1 MYTHIIFRK
10 EGTMTSLSGLSFLKA
25 KFPHTEKVISMAP
38 KENSLVTLI
47 PVAQEQDQLSNVH
60 IKYGDK
66 QSYLHQQH
74 PIHEIKILLDSLK
87 NEKIDHML
95 FYGIGLGHHIDY
107 FQQQFPNVPYSVYE
121 PKLEIVHYF
130 CTNRSFESLDTPKW
144 RDLAIETSANS
155 SSYFLRQFIDK
166 TPGTISLCILPSYEY
181 LFEQEISRFKQEFE
195 QVLKHKK
202 GNRIVSHKFSQ
213 FWIQN
218 SLNNFKEICQTP
230 NIFQKKKS
238 FENKPVVLVSAG
250 PSLEEEIP
258 YLKQIKQDQSAY
270 IFTAGSALSALISH
284 GLYPDAACSYDPH
297 PENGKVFSKVIDQ
310 QIAEIP
316 IIFGSCIGGDILTHY
331 HGTKLHMIT
340 TQDTVGSY
348 LFPSQRTGYPVIRDA
363 SSIAVVTLQL
373 LCLLQCGPIIL
384 VGQNFAYRNGYQYAG
399 GIDYINPQK
408 TIDPKHSEHIPDVYG
423 GTVAT
428 NPSFKSMRDEMS
440 IYIRM
445 FKKQD
450 VINTTKGGAAIAGAP
465 FRELKEVIQQLVPY
479 SIDVNA
485 LKAPEPVYNQDHIP
499 AAIQQ
504 LEQEHQNMN
513 HALFEIQRIFLEM
526 NQYIRSNQHQLLI
539 ESFSKFDNAFNQWH
553 NNLFSKIFVIPMCRV
568 SYEILYQQV
577 ENMRKEQ
584 QLILKAEAILNHY
597 GAFFEQV
604 KQKYAQLMPQYQE
617 VLPKNQTYQNKKDE
631 NETISNI
638 YPHRSLNI

>member
-1 MYTHIIFRK
+1 
-10 EGTMTSLSGLSFLKA
+10 MTSLSGLAFLKA
-25 KFPHTEKVISMAP
+25 KFPHTEKVISMTP
-38 KENSLVTLI
+38 QEHSSVTLTS
-47 PVAQEQDQLSNVH
+47 VAQEQDQLSNVH

-74 PIHEIKILLDSLK
+74 PFNEIKILLDSLK

-95 FYGIGLGHHIDY
+95 FYGIGLGHHINY
-107 FQQQFPNVPYSVYE
+107 FQQQFPDVPYSVYE
-121 PKLEIVHYF
+121 PKLEMVHYF
-130 CTNRSFESLDTPKW
+130 STKGNFASLDTPKW
-144 RDLAIETSANS
+144 RDLAIETSPSS

-213 FWIQN
+213 FWMQN
-218 SLNNFKEICQTP
+218 SLNNFKEVCQTP

-270 IFTAGSALSALISH
+270 IFTAGSALSTLISH

-297 PENGKVFSKVIDQ
+297 PENGKVFSKVMEQ
-310 QIAEIP
+310 QISDIP
-316 IIFGSCIGGDILTHY
+316 IIFGSCIGGDILKDY
-331 HGTKLHMIT
+331 PGAKLHMIT
-340 TQDTVGSY
+340 TQDTVGAY
-348 LFPSQRTGYPVIRDA
+348 LFPFQRTGYPIIRDA

-384 VGQNFAYRNGYQYAG
+384 VGQNFAYRDGYQYAG
-399 GIDYINPQK
+399 GIDYINPRK
-408 TIDPKHSEHIPDVYG
+408 TIDPSQSEYITDVYG

-445 FKKQD
+445 FKKQN
-450 VINTTKGGAAIAGAP
+450 VINTTKGGAAIEGAP
-465 FRELKEVIQQLVPY
+465 FIELKEVIQHQLTPY
-479 SIDVNA
+479 TIDVNA
-485 LKAPEPVYNQDHIP
+485 LKTPEPVYNQDHIP

-504 LEQEHQNMN
+504 LEQQHQDMT
-513 HALFEIQRIFLEM
+513 HTLFDIQRILLEM

-539 ESFSKFDNAFNQWH
+539 ESFSTFDSAFDRWH
-553 NNLFSKIFVIPMCRV
+553 NNLFSKIFLIPMCRV
-568 SYEILYQQV
+568 SYERLYQQV

-584 QLILKAEAILNHY
+584 QLMIKAEAILNHY

-604 KQKYAQLMPQYQE
+604 KQKYTQLMPQYQQ
-617 VLPKNQTYQNKKDE
+617 LLQRNQTQQNSKAESKK
-631 NETISNI
+631 TANI

>member
-1 MYTHIIFRK
+1 
-10 EGTMTSLSGLSFLKA
+10 MTSLSGLAFLKA

-38 KENSLVTLI
+38 QENSAVTLTS
-47 PVAQEQDQLSNVH
+47 VAQEQDDLSNVH
-60 IKYGDK
+60 ITYGAK
-66 QSYLHQQH
+66 QSYLHEQH
-74 PIHEIKILLDSLK
+74 PFNEIKILLDSLK

-95 FYGIGLGHHIDY
+95 FYGIGLGHHINY
-107 FQQQFPNVPYSVYE
+107 FQQQFPDVPYSVYE
-121 PKLEIVHYF
+121 PKLEMVHYF
-130 CTNRSFESLDTPKW
+130 SKHGNIAALDTPKW
-144 RDLAIETSANS
+144 RDLAIETSPNS
-155 SSYFLRQFIDK
+155 SIQFLRQFIDK

-181 LFEQEISRFKQEFE
+181 LFQQEILRFKQEFE
-195 QVLKHKK
+195 HVLKHKK

-213 FWIQN
+213 FWMQN
-218 SLNNFKEICQTP
+218 SLNNFKEVCQTP

-258 YLKQIKQDQSAY
+258 YLKQIKKDQSAY
-270 IFTAGSALSALISH
+270 IFTAGSALSTLISH

-297 PENGKVFSKVIDQ
+297 PENGKVFSKVMEQ
-310 QIAEIP
+310 QIADIP
-316 IIFGSCIGGDILTHY
+316 IIFGSCIGGDILADY
-331 HGTKLHMIT
+331 PGAKLHMIT
-340 TQDTVGSY
+340 TQDTIGSY
-348 LFPSQRTGYPVIRDA
+348 LFPFQRTGYPVIRDA

-384 VGQNFAYRNGYQYAG
+384 VGQNFAYRDGYQYAG
-399 GIDYINPQK
+399 GIDYINPRK
-408 TIDPKHSEHIPDVYG
+408 KIDPNQSEYITDVYG

-445 FKKQD
+445 FKKQN

-465 FRELKEVIQQLVPY
+465 FIELKEVIKHQLVPY
-479 SIDVNA
+479 TIDVNA
-485 LKAPEPVYNQDHIP
+485 LKTPEPVYNQDHIP

-504 LEQEHQNMN
+504 LEQEHQNMSQ
-513 HALFEIQRIFLEM
+513 ALFDIQRIFLAM

-539 ESFSKFDNAFNQWH
+539 ESFSTFDSAFNQWH
-553 NNLFSKIFVIPMCRV
+553 NNQFSKIFLIPMCRV
-568 SYEILYQQV
+568 FYERLYQHV

-604 KQKYAQLMPQYQE
+604 KQKYTQLMPQYQE
-617 VLPKNQTYQNKKDE
+617 LLQKYQTQPNKKIE